1 MASPAQTIEGIVLG
15 RVETGEN
22 HLRFSV
28 FCGSEGLQVALLRK
42 RRGKSPSPPDLF
54 DQVELVLEKAQTTGL
69 PFVRESRVLVKRREL
84 ALRHDRF
91 QAASD
96 LALLYLDNGRLLLE
110 PQPLFNLLEIALL
123 RLCEGGT
130 LVLFF
135 SKLFFSLLKTRVSR
149 SSKPGSPVWRKAINR
164 LPVPYWLIRWEPKA
178 RYPPSSFL
186 LSNHFDFGSIL
197 KPSCDVE

>member
-69 PFVRESRVLVKRREL
+69 PFVRESRVLAKRLEL

-123 RLCEGGT
+123 RLCEGGDPRS
-130 LVLFF
+130 VFFKALF
-135 SKLFFSLLKTRVSR
+135 LFAQNE
-149 SSKPGSPVWRKAINR
+149 G
-164 LPVPYWLIRWEPKA
+164 LPVKQAWLPGLAKSDQSIA
-178 RYPPSSFL
+178 RSVLAHPVGTKSKVSAELVPL
-186 LSNHFDFGSIL
+186 
-197 KPSCDVE
+197 VESLRLWLNSETELRC